1 MIGKPTMYDRRLG
14 KPDDAQTSE
23 ERLWCLLDRR
33 ETADE
38 IVRDVASA
46 FADELAELIR
56 RDRAE
61 RS

>member
-1 MIGKPTMYDRRLG
+1 MYDRRPA
-14 KPDDAQTSE
+14 KPDDAETSE

-38 IVRDVASA
+38 IVSDVASA

-56 RDRAE
+56 RDRAA